1 MNTAKRKIGCS
12 SALQIA
18 SLPLTFAPPT
28 NSAPPSKSGT
38 PVQVFLGSHPDA
50 FLRLLAGGQ
59 SGADGSVGLHLGAG
73 PSCLAP
79 AAATHWRP
87 LGTHL
92 ATPLAHPG
100 SGSGV
105 LSATVLSAHA
115 RGIRQNPAR
124 HCRARSGQVAGKT
137 PTHRARTVLSAG
149 NRALSIIRRHTN
161 THPLPTQ
168 RPLSPVKR
176 RSLPWTAPAHR
187 SWRHQPP
194 CSLPKMQSRQM

>member
-115 RGIRQNPAR
+115 GRIRQNPAR
-124 HCRARSGQVAGKT
+124 HCRANSGQVAGEIQ
-137 PTHRARTVLSAG
+137 THRARPIRSAG
-149 NRALSIIRRHTN
+149 NRALSITRTPHQ
-161 THPLPTQ
+161 HSSPTDQ
-168 RPLSPVKR
+168 TPLS
-176 RSLPWTAPAHR
+176 
-187 SWRHQPP
+187 
-194 CSLPKMQSRQM
+194 